1 MTMKT
6 IRAIKEL
13 YLMDWRR
20 IFAVPTAVFLVIA
33 MLILPS
39 LYAWFNIKAL
49 WDPYGNTG
57 DLPIA
62 VYNADAGVNLEGK
75 KIDIG
80 QMVSEQLHQ
89 NHQLGWTFVK
99 SKDVLEDGV
108 RSGKY
113 YAGIYLP
120 KNFSKDLV
128 SFIGGT
134 IEKPEIEYF
143 YNAKINAI
151 APKITDK
158 GASTLQSEITDN
170 FIATSSQILA
180 ETMNKAGVSLETN
193 YGEIEHLSQLL
204 MKTNDNLAQMDEYVN
219 QLKDLQ
225 QKLPE
230 IKEKYALAQK
240 VPDYYP
246 EINRLADK
254 LIAVNQHTN
263 QLDQVGKTLLKVQ
276 KQLPMIQQVPNRLD
290 QLNQDFSKV
299 QPILTKSIEEAKG
312 AISIVSQVQGLVPT
326 IQDFNDKSN
335 QLLTDSVTGVEK
347 FQEALPSIENSLNL
361 QLQTLLLF
369 SQTMSVFLDQLSQDL
384 QVIDQIQLT
393 PEQRQQ
399 LQQIVTQINDRVNQT
414 KQNIEKQIQYL
425 EVLGKITGK
434 DFSKSIT
441 QLNQLLEKITQ
452 MQEKASQINGMLAN
466 LPNQL
471 TTAQKLV
478 SQLQEINNDFNRF
491 LQGIDLTGLSSQI
504 NDTLSNQL
512 LPILKDSQKVLGEVS
527 KIDLKD
533 LLEKTN
539 RVLNQGIQILETVST
554 DLPSYQQKLQAA
566 NQLAKSHMGEFTNGV
581 NQAVQFYQNDWP
593 QTKQKLAQASQ
604 FAQQDLPVIERDYRQ
619 ALKQIDAKMPEL
631 DQTIQQVNTFINQD
645 WPVVR
650 TAIQKSAQALQV
662 GETKLPLDELIELL
676 KVNAQKEADFFKEPV
691 KLKTMAF
698 YPIKNNGSASAPFYT
713 ALCLWVGSLLLSSL
727 ASTSVYLNERQKG
740 KYTLREQFFARMLS
754 FLTIG
759 LGQSL
764 VVVLGNLYLL
774 KVSVTNPGW
783 YIAFTVFIGLT
794 FMSIIYVLVSLFG
807 NVGKGLGIILLVL
820 SISGGGG
827 NYPIQVSGAF
837 FRWINP
843 WLPFTYA
850 VNLLREAT
858 GGIYARNMWV
868 DIIFLIC
875 AGLLFVIFGTIF
887 FPTNDAMVKKFN
899 HRTKN
904 SHFFH

>member
-1 MTMKT
+1 MKT

-62 VYNADAGVNLEGK
+62 VYSADDGVNLEGK

-99 SKDVLEDGV
+99 SKDVLQDGI

-263 QLDQVGKTLLKVQ
+263 QLEQVGQTLLKVQ
-276 KQLPMIQQVPNRLD
+276 KQLPAIQQLPNCLD
-290 QLNQDFSKV
+290 QLNQDFTKI
-299 QPILTKSIEEAKG
+299 QPIMTKSIEDAKG
-312 AISIVSQVQGLVPT
+312 AISLVTQVQSLVPT

-347 FQEALPSIENSLNL
+347 LQEALPSIESSLNM
-361 QLQTLLLF
+361 QLQALLLF
-369 SQTMSVFLDQLSQDL
+369 SQTLNQFLDQLSQDL
-384 QVIDQIQLT
+384 QVVDQMQLT

-399 LQQIVTQINDRVNQT
+399 LQQIVTQINGRVNQT

-452 MQEKASQINGMLAN
+452 MQEKASQINGMLTD

-471 TTAQKLV
+471 ATIESLV
-478 SQLQEINNDFNRF
+478 SQLQGINNDFNRI
-491 LQGIDLTGLSSQI
+491 LQGIDLTGLSSKI
-504 NDTLSNQL
+504 NDISNQL

-533 LLEKTN
+533 LLDKTN

-631 DQTIQQVNTFINQD
+631 DQTILQVNTFINQD

-691 KLKTMAF
+691 KLKTTAF

-764 VVVLGNLYLL
+764 IVVLGNLYLL

>member
-1 MTMKT
+1 MKT

-62 VYNADAGVNLEGK
+62 VYSADDGVNLEGK

-99 SKDVLEDGV
+99 SKDVLQDGV

-230 IKEKYALAQK
+230 IKSKYALAQK

-246 EINRLADK
+246 EMNRLADK

-263 QLDQVGKTLLKVQ
+263 QLDQVGQTLLKVQ
-276 KQLPMIQQVPNRLD
+276 KQLPTIQQVPNRLN

-312 AISIVSQVQGLVPT
+312 AISLVTQVQGLVPT
-326 IQDFNDKSN
+326 IQDANQKAN
-335 QLLTDSVTGVEK
+335 QLLTDSIDGAQK
-347 FQEALPSIENSLNL
+347 FQEALPSIESSLNL

-369 SQTMSVFLDQLSQDL
+369 SQTMSSFLDQLSQDL
-384 QVIDQIQLT
+384 HVVDQAQLT

-399 LQQIVTQINDRVNQT
+399 LQMIVTKIDERVNQM
-414 KQNIEKQIQYL
+414 KQTIEKQIQYL
-425 EVLGKITGK
+425 EVLEKITGK
-434 DFSKSIT
+434 DFSQSIR
-441 QLNQLLEKITQ
+441 QLNQLLDKITQ
-452 MQEKASQINGMLAN
+452 MQEKVGQINSVLAN

-478 SQLQEINNDFNRF
+478 SQLQGINNDFNRI
-491 LQGIDLTGLSSQI
+491 LQGIDLTGLSSKI
-504 NDTLSNQL
+504 NDISNQL

-533 LLEKTN
+533 LLDKTN

-691 KLKTMAF
+691 KLKTTAF

-764 VVVLGNLYLL
+764 IVVLGNLYLL
-774 KVSVTNPGW
+774 KVSVANPGW

-858 GGIYARNMWV
+858 GGIYLRNMWV

>member
-230 IKEKYALAQK
+230 IKSKYALAQK

-246 EINRLADK
+246 EMNRLADK

-263 QLDQVGKTLLKVQ
+263 QLDQVGQTLLKVQ
-276 KQLPMIQQVPNRLD
+276 KQLPTIQQVPNRLN

-312 AISIVSQVQGLVPT
+312 AISLVTQVQGLVPT
-326 IQDFNDKSN
+326 IQDANQKAN
-335 QLLTDSVTGVEK
+335 QLLTDSIDGAQK
-347 FQEALPSIENSLNL
+347 FQEALPSIESSLNL

-369 SQTMSVFLDQLSQDL
+369 SQTMSSFLDQLSQDL
-384 QVIDQIQLT
+384 HVVDQAQLT

-399 LQQIVTQINDRVNQT
+399 LQMIVTKIDERVNQM
-414 KQNIEKQIQYL
+414 KQTIEKQIQYL
-425 EVLGKITGK
+425 EVLEKITGK
-434 DFSKSIT
+434 DFSQSIR
-441 QLNQLLEKITQ
+441 QLNQLLDKITQ
-452 MQEKASQINGMLAN
+452 MQEKVGQINSVLAN

-478 SQLQEINNDFNRF
+478 SQLQGINNDFNRI
-491 LQGIDLTGLSSQI
+491 LQGIDLTGLSSKI
-504 NDTLSNQL
+504 NDISNQL

-533 LLEKTN
+533 LLDKTN

-691 KLKTMAF
+691 KLKTTAF

-764 VVVLGNLYLL
+764 IVVLGNLYLL
-774 KVSVTNPGW
+774 KVSVANPGW

-858 GGIYARNMWV
+858 GGIYLRNMWV

>member
-1 MTMKT
+1 M
-6 IRAIKEL
+6 
-13 YLMDWRR
+13 
-20 IFAVPTAVFLVIA
+20 
-33 MLILPS
+33 
-39 LYAWFNIKAL
+39 
-49 WDPYGNTG
+49 
-57 DLPIA
+57 
-62 VYNADAGVNLEGK
+62 
-75 KIDIG
+75 
-80 QMVSEQLHQ
+80 
-89 NHQLGWTFVK
+89 
-99 SKDVLEDGV
+99 
-108 RSGKY
+108 
-113 YAGIYLP
+113 
-120 KNFSKDLV
+120 
-128 SFIGGT
+128 
-134 IEKPEIEYF
+134 
-143 YNAKINAI
+143 
-151 APKITDK
+151 
-158 GASTLQSEITDN
+158 
-170 FIATSSQILA
+170 
-180 ETMNKAGVSLETN
+180 
-193 YGEIEHLSQLL
+193 
-204 MKTNDNLAQMDEYVN
+204 
-219 QLKDLQ
+219 
-225 QKLPE
+225 
-230 IKEKYALAQK
+230 
-240 VPDYYP
+240 
-246 EINRLADK
+246 
-254 LIAVNQHTN
+254 
-263 QLDQVGKTLLKVQ
+263 Q
-276 KQLPMIQQVPNRLD
+276 KQLPTIQQVPNRLD

-384 QVIDQIQLT
+384 QVIDQMQLT

-478 SQLQEINNDFNRF
+478 SQLQGINNDFNRF

-527 KIDLKD
+527 QIDLNN
-533 LLEKTN
+533 LLNQTN
-539 RVLNQGIQILETVST
+539 RILTQGIQILETISA
-554 DLPSYQQKLQAA
+554 DLPTYQQKLQVA
-566 NQLAKSHMGEFTNGV
+566 NQLTKSHMGTFVNGV
-581 NQAVQFYQNDWP
+581 NQAVQFYQSDWP

-619 ALKQIDAKMPEL
+619 ALTQIDAKMPEL

-676 KVNAQKEADFFKEPV
+676 KVNAQKEADFFKQPV
-691 KLKTMAF
+691 KLKTTAF

-727 ASTSVYLNERQKG
+727 ASTSVYLNDRQKG

-764 VVVLGNLYLL
+764 IVVLGNLYLL
-774 KVSVTNPGW
+774 NVSVTNPGW

>member
-1 MTMKT
+1 M
-6 IRAIKEL
+6 
-13 YLMDWRR
+13 
-20 IFAVPTAVFLVIA
+20 LV
-33 MLILPS
+33 
-39 LYAWFNIKAL
+39 
-49 WDPYGNTG
+49 T
-57 DLPIA
+57 
-62 VYNADAGVNLEGK
+62 
-75 KIDIG
+75 KID
-80 QMVSEQLHQ
+80 E
-89 NHQLGWTFVK
+89 
-99 SKDVLEDGV
+99 
-108 RSGKY
+108 
-113 YAGIYLP
+113 
-120 KNFSKDLV
+120 
-128 SFIGGT
+128 
-134 IEKPEIEYF
+134 
-143 YNAKINAI
+143 
-151 APKITDK
+151 
-158 GASTLQSEITDN
+158 
-170 FIATSSQILA
+170 
-180 ETMNKAGVSLETN
+180 
-193 YGEIEHLSQLL
+193 
-204 MKTNDNLAQMDEYVN
+204 
-219 QLKDLQ
+219 
-225 QKLPE
+225 
-230 IKEKYALAQK
+230 
-240 VPDYYP
+240 
-246 EINRLADK
+246 
-254 LIAVNQHTN
+254 
-263 QLDQVGKTLLKVQ
+263 
-276 KQLPMIQQVPNRLD
+276 
-290 QLNQDFSKV
+290 
-299 QPILTKSIEEAKG
+299 
-312 AISIVSQVQGLVPT
+312 
-326 IQDFNDKSN
+326 
-335 QLLTDSVTGVEK
+335 
-347 FQEALPSIENSLNL
+347 
-361 QLQTLLLF
+361 
-369 SQTMSVFLDQLSQDL
+369 
-384 QVIDQIQLT
+384 
-393 PEQRQQ
+393 
-399 LQQIVTQINDRVNQT
+399 RVNQT
-414 KQNIEKQIQYL
+414 KQTIEKQIQYL

-434 DFSKSIT
+434 DFSKSIS
-441 QLNQLLEKITQ
+441 QLNQLLAKITQ
-452 MQEKASQINGMLAN
+452 MQEKAGQINGVLAN

-478 SQLQEINNDFNRF
+478 SQLQGINNDFNRI

-533 LLEKTN
+533 LLDKTN

-604 FAQQDLPVIERDYRQ
+604 FAQQDWPVIERDYRQ

-691 KLKTMAF
+691 KLKTTAF

-713 ALCLWVGSLLLSSL
+713 VLCLWVGSLLLSSL
-727 ASTSVYLNERQKG
+727 ASTSVYLNDRQKG

-764 VVVLGNLYLL
+764 IVVLGNLYLL

-858 GGIYARNMWV
+858 GGIYLRNMWV
-868 DIIFLIC
+868 DIIFLLC
-875 AGLLFVIFGTIF
+875 AGLLFIVFGTIF

>member
-1 MTMKT
+1 MTMKKMK
-6 IRAIKEL
+6 AIKEL
-13 YLMDWRR
+13 YFIDWRR
-20 IFAVPTAVFLVIA
+20 IFSVPTAIFLVVA

-62 VYNADAGVNLEGK
+62 VYSADVGVNLKGK

-80 QMVSEQLHQ
+80 QMVSEHLHQ
-89 NHQLGWTFVK
+89 NHQLAWTFVK
-99 SKDVLEDGV
+99 SKDVLEDDV

-120 KNFSKDLV
+120 KNFSKNLV
-128 SFIGGT
+128 SFISGT

-158 GASTLQSEITDN
+158 GASTLQNEITDN
-170 FIATSSQILA
+170 FIATSSQILV
-180 ETMNKAGVSLETN
+180 ETMNKAGVSLQNN
-193 YGEIEHLSQLL
+193 YGEINHLRQLL
-204 MKTNDNLAQMDEYVN
+204 MKTNDNLSQMDEYVN
-219 QLKDLQ
+219 QIKELQ

-254 LIAVNQHTN
+254 LITINQHTN
-263 QLDQVGKTLLKVQ
+263 QLDQVGQMLLKVQ
-276 KQLPMIQQVPNRLD
+276 KQLPTIQQVPNRLD
-290 QLNQDFSKV
+290 QLNQDFTKV
-299 QPILTKSIEEAKG
+299 QPILMNSIEDAKG
-312 AISIVSQVQGLVPT
+312 AISLVNQVQGLVPT
-326 IQDFNDKSN
+326 IYEVNQKAD
-335 QLLTDSVTGVEK
+335 QLLADSIDGAQK
-347 FQEALPSIENSLNL
+347 FQEALPSIESSLNL
-361 QLQTLLLF
+361 QLQSLLLF
-369 SQTMSVFLDQLSQDL
+369 SQTMNSFLDQLSQDL
-384 QVIDQIQLT
+384 QVINQVQLT

-399 LQQIVTQINDRVNQT
+399 LQMLVTKIDERVNQT

-425 EVLGKITGK
+425 EVLGKITDK
-434 DFSKSIT
+434 DFSQVIS
-441 QLNQLLEKITQ
+441 QLNQLLVKITQ
-452 MQEKASQINGMLAN
+452 MQEKARQINAVIAN

-471 TTAQKLV
+471 ATVQNMV
-478 SQLQEINNDFNRF
+478 GQLQGINDDFNRA
-491 LQGIDLTGLSSQI
+491 LQGIDLTELSSQI
-504 NDTLSNQL
+504 HDVLSNQL
-512 LPILKDSQKVLGEVS
+512 LPILKDSQKVLDEVRQ
-527 KIDLKD
+527 IDLND
-533 LLEKTN
+533 LLSNTHH
-539 RVLNQGIQILETVST
+539 VLNQGVQILETISK
-554 DLPSYQQKLQAA
+554 DLPTYQQKLQTA
-566 NQLAKSHMGEFTNGV
+566 NQLAKSHMDEFTNGV

-593 QTKQKLAQASQ
+593 KTQQKLSQASQ
-604 FAQQDLPVIERDYRQ
+604 FAQQNLPVIERDYRQ
-619 ALKQIDAKMPEL
+619 ALKKIDSKVPEL
-631 DQTIQQVNTFINQD
+631 DQTIQQVNDFINQD

-650 TAIQKSAQALQV
+650 TAIQKSAQAIRM
-662 GETKLPLDELIELL
+662 GESQLPLDELIELL
-676 KVNAQKEADFFKEPV
+676 KVNAKKEADFFKEPV
-691 KLKTMAF
+691 KLSTTAF

-727 ASTSVYLNERQKG
+727 ASTSVYLNDRQKG

-764 VVVLGNLYLL
+764 IVVLGNLYLL

-783 YIAFTVFIGLT
+783 YIVFTVFIGLT

-858 GGIYARNMWV
+858 GGIYLRNMWI

-875 AGLLFVIFGTIF
+875 AGLLFIILGTIF
-887 FPTNDAMVKKFN
+887 FPKNDAMVKKFN

>member
-1 MTMKT
+1 MKT

-62 VYNADAGVNLEGK
+62 VYSADDGVNLEGK

-99 SKDVLEDGV
+99 SKDVLQDGV

-230 IKEKYALAQK
+230 IKSKYALAQK

-246 EINRLADK
+246 EMNRLADK

-263 QLDQVGKTLLKVQ
+263 QLDQVGQTLLKVQ
-276 KQLPMIQQVPNRLD
+276 KQLPTIQQVPNRLN

-312 AISIVSQVQGLVPT
+312 AISLVTQVQGLVPT
-326 IQDFNDKSN
+326 IQDANQKAN
-335 QLLTDSVTGVEK
+335 QLLTDSIDGAQK
-347 FQEALPSIENSLNL
+347 FQEALPSIESSLNL

-369 SQTMSVFLDQLSQDL
+369 SQTMSSFLDQLSQDL
-384 QVIDQIQLT
+384 HVVDQAQLT

-399 LQQIVTQINDRVNQT
+399 LQMIVTKIDERVNQM
-414 KQNIEKQIQYL
+414 KQTIEKQIQYL
-425 EVLGKITGK
+425 EVLEKITGK
-434 DFSKSIT
+434 DFSQSIR
-441 QLNQLLEKITQ
+441 QLNQLLDKITQ
-452 MQEKASQINGMLAN
+452 MQEKVGQINSVLAN

-478 SQLQEINNDFNRF
+478 SQLQGINNDFNRI
-491 LQGIDLTGLSSQI
+491 LQGIDLTGLSSKI
-504 NDTLSNQL
+504 NDISNQL

-533 LLEKTN
+533 LLDKTN

-691 KLKTMAF
+691 KLKTTAF

-764 VVVLGNLYLL
+764 IVVLGNLYLL
-774 KVSVTNPGW
+774 KVSVANPGW

-794 FMSIIYVLVSLFG
+794 FMSIIYVLVSY
-807 NVGKGLGIILLVL
+807 LLV
-820 SISGGGG
+820 
-827 NYPIQVSGAF
+827 
-837 FRWINP
+837 
-843 WLPFTYA
+843 
-850 VNLLREAT
+850 
-858 GGIYARNMWV
+858 
-868 DIIFLIC
+868 IC
-875 AGLLFVIFGTIF
+875 
-887 FPTNDAMVKKFN
+887 
-899 HRTKN
+899 
-904 SHFFH
+904 

>member
-1 MTMKT
+1 M
-6 IRAIKEL
+6 
-13 YLMDWRR
+13 
-20 IFAVPTAVFLVIA
+20 
-33 MLILPS
+33 
-39 LYAWFNIKAL
+39 
-49 WDPYGNTG
+49 
-57 DLPIA
+57 
-62 VYNADAGVNLEGK
+62 
-75 KIDIG
+75 
-80 QMVSEQLHQ
+80 
-89 NHQLGWTFVK
+89 
-99 SKDVLEDGV
+99 
-108 RSGKY
+108 
-113 YAGIYLP
+113 
-120 KNFSKDLV
+120 
-128 SFIGGT
+128 
-134 IEKPEIEYF
+134 
-143 YNAKINAI
+143 
-151 APKITDK
+151 
-158 GASTLQSEITDN
+158 
-170 FIATSSQILA
+170 
-180 ETMNKAGVSLETN
+180 
-193 YGEIEHLSQLL
+193 
-204 MKTNDNLAQMDEYVN
+204 
-219 QLKDLQ
+219 
-225 QKLPE
+225 
-230 IKEKYALAQK
+230 
-240 VPDYYP
+240 
-246 EINRLADK
+246 
-254 LIAVNQHTN
+254 
-263 QLDQVGKTLLKVQ
+263 
-276 KQLPMIQQVPNRLD
+276 
-290 QLNQDFSKV
+290 

-312 AISIVSQVQGLVPT
+312 AISIVSQVQELVPT
-326 IQDFNDKSN
+326 IQDANKKAN
-335 QLLTDSVTGVEK
+335 QLLTDSIDGAQK

-369 SQTMSVFLDQLSQDL
+369 SQTMSSFLDQLSQDL
-384 QVIDQIQLT
+384 QVVDQAQLT

-399 LQQIVTQINDRVNQT
+399 LQMLVTKIDERVNQT
-414 KQNIEKQIQYL
+414 KQTIEKQIQYL

-434 DFSKSIT
+434 DFSQSIS
-441 QLNQLLEKITQ
+441 QLNQLLAKITQ
-452 MQEKASQINGMLAN
+452 MQEKAGQINGVLAN

-478 SQLQEINNDFNRF
+478 SQLQGINNDFNRI

-527 KIDLKD
+527 QIDLKD
-533 LLEKTN
+533 LLDKTN

-691 KLKTMAF
+691 KLKTTAF

-727 ASTSVYLNERQKG
+727 ASTSVYLNDRQKG

-764 VVVLGNLYLL
+764 IVVLGNLYLL
-774 KVSVTNPGW
+774 NVSVTNPGW

-858 GGIYARNMWV
+858 GGIYLRNMWV

>member
-1 MTMKT
+1 MQ
-6 IRAIKEL
+6 
-13 YLMDWRR
+13 
-20 IFAVPTAVFLVIA
+20 VV
-33 MLILPS
+33 
-39 LYAWFNIKAL
+39 
-49 WDPYGNTG
+49 
-57 DLPIA
+57 
-62 VYNADAGVNLEGK
+62 
-75 KIDIG
+75 
-80 QMVSEQLHQ
+80 
-89 NHQLGWTFVK
+89 
-99 SKDVLEDGV
+99 
-108 RSGKY
+108 
-113 YAGIYLP
+113 
-120 KNFSKDLV
+120 
-128 SFIGGT
+128 
-134 IEKPEIEYF
+134 
-143 YNAKINAI
+143 
-151 APKITDK
+151 
-158 GASTLQSEITDN
+158 
-170 FIATSSQILA
+170 
-180 ETMNKAGVSLETN
+180 
-193 YGEIEHLSQLL
+193 
-204 MKTNDNLAQMDEYVN
+204 
-219 QLKDLQ
+219 
-225 QKLPE
+225 
-230 IKEKYALAQK
+230 
-240 VPDYYP
+240 
-246 EINRLADK
+246 
-254 LIAVNQHTN
+254 
-263 QLDQVGKTLLKVQ
+263 DQ
-276 KQLPMIQQVPNRLD
+276 
-290 QLNQDFSKV
+290 
-299 QPILTKSIEEAKG
+299 A
-312 AISIVSQVQGLVPT
+312 
-326 IQDFNDKSN
+326 
-335 QLLTDSVTGVEK
+335 
-347 FQEALPSIENSLNL
+347 
-361 QLQTLLLF
+361 
-369 SQTMSVFLDQLSQDL
+369 
-384 QVIDQIQLT
+384 QLT

-399 LQQIVTQINDRVNQT
+399 LQMLVTKIDERVNQT
-414 KQNIEKQIQYL
+414 KQTIEKQIQYL

-434 DFSKSIT
+434 DFSKSIS
-441 QLNQLLEKITQ
+441 QLNQLLAKITQ
-452 MQEKASQINGMLAN
+452 MQEKANQINGMLAN

-478 SQLQEINNDFNRF
+478 SQLQGINNDFNRF
-491 LQGIDLTGLSSQI
+491 LQGIDLTGLSSKI

-533 LLEKTN
+533 LLDKTN

-554 DLPSYQQKLQAA
+554 DLPTYQQKLQVA

-581 NQAVQFYQNDWP
+581 NQAVQFYQNDWL

-691 KLKTMAF
+691 KLKTTAF

-727 ASTSVYLNERQKG
+727 ASTSVYLNDRQKG

-764 VVVLGNLYLL
+764 IVVLGNLYLL
-774 KVSVTNPGW
+774 NVSVTNPGW

-858 GGIYARNMWV
+858 GGIYLRNMWV

>member
-1 MTMKT
+1 M
-6 IRAIKEL
+6 
-13 YLMDWRR
+13 
-20 IFAVPTAVFLVIA
+20 
-33 MLILPS
+33 
-39 LYAWFNIKAL
+39 
-49 WDPYGNTG
+49 
-57 DLPIA
+57 
-62 VYNADAGVNLEGK
+62 
-75 KIDIG
+75 
-80 QMVSEQLHQ
+80 
-89 NHQLGWTFVK
+89 
-99 SKDVLEDGV
+99 
-108 RSGKY
+108 
-113 YAGIYLP
+113 
-120 KNFSKDLV
+120 
-128 SFIGGT
+128 
-134 IEKPEIEYF
+134 
-143 YNAKINAI
+143 
-151 APKITDK
+151 
-158 GASTLQSEITDN
+158 
-170 FIATSSQILA
+170 
-180 ETMNKAGVSLETN
+180 
-193 YGEIEHLSQLL
+193 
-204 MKTNDNLAQMDEYVN
+204 
-219 QLKDLQ
+219 
-225 QKLPE
+225 
-230 IKEKYALAQK
+230 
-240 VPDYYP
+240 
-246 EINRLADK
+246 
-254 LIAVNQHTN
+254 
-263 QLDQVGKTLLKVQ
+263 
-276 KQLPMIQQVPNRLD
+276 
-290 QLNQDFSKV
+290 
-299 QPILTKSIEEAKG
+299 
-312 AISIVSQVQGLVPT
+312 
-326 IQDFNDKSN
+326 
-335 QLLTDSVTGVEK
+335 
-347 FQEALPSIENSLNL
+347 
-361 QLQTLLLF
+361 
-369 SQTMSVFLDQLSQDL
+369 
-384 QVIDQIQLT
+384 QLT

-399 LQQIVTQINDRVNQT
+399 LQQIVTQINGRVNQT

-452 MQEKASQINGMLAN
+452 MQEKASQINGMLTD

-471 TTAQKLV
+471 ATIESLV
-478 SQLQEINNDFNRF
+478 SQLQGINNDFNRI

-527 KIDLKD
+527 QIDLNN
-533 LLEKTN
+533 LLNQTN
-539 RVLNQGIQILETVST
+539 RILTQGIQILETISA
-554 DLPSYQQKLQAA
+554 DLPTYQQKLQVA
-566 NQLAKSHMGEFTNGV
+566 NQLAKSHMGTFVNGV
-581 NQAVQFYQNDWP
+581 NQAVQFYQSDWP

-604 FAQQDLPVIERDYRQ
+604 FAQQDLPGIERDYRQ

-676 KVNAQKEADFFKEPV
+676 KVNAQKEADFFKQPV
-691 KLKTMAF
+691 KLKTTAF

-727 ASTSVYLNERQKG
+727 ASTSVYLNDRQKG

-764 VVVLGNLYLL
+764 IVVLGNLYLL

-858 GGIYARNMWV
+858 GGIYLRNMWV
-868 DIIFLIC
+868 DIIFLLC